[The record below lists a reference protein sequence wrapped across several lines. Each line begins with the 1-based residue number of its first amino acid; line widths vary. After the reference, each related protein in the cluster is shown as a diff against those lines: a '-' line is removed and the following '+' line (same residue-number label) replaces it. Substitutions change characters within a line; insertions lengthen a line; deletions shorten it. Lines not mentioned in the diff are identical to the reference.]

1 MKSLIL
7 AIYSYTPLE
16 SLEIWTVPDDATV
29 NGRKCYKIQLCM
41 SHERHQLIVFP
52 ERLLNE

>member
-52 ERLLNE
+52 ERLLKE